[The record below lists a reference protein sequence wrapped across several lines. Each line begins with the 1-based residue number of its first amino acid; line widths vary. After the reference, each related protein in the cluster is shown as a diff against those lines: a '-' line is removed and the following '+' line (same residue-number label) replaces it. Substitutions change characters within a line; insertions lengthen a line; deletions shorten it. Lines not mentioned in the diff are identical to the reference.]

1 MERIFRVMQCSE
13 REKVLL
19 ATFQLDR
26 DARAWWETASRQLPN
41 INIEWDEILELFNTK
56 YFSKG
61 NHEKK
66 ELLMDTNMRPTQRLV
81 RACQQA
87 AQLLEEALEATK
99 EIKEVTN
106 KNGKRKYHDDKKATQ
121 QTKCNNE
128 ISRII
133 CLHCHKPGHVDKEC
147 WQKIGACLRCG
158 NTRHQLRECPLLEES
173 ATSVKDLNSMTKG
186 KRLNNGK
193 GKKNNKNDR
202 RLTLNHEGRCKN
214 CNKACHMSK
223 DCWKNQ
229 GKCFRCGSSDHK
241 IRNCPKKDKH
251 YGKSTHQDTLEALA
265 MPSPNDE
272 VRTMEEG
279 DNFMVAFTFRRRQAM
294 RRVLPVSA

>member
-1 MERIFRVMQCSE
+1 MDELQRTVQGMTQALNNVIQARARNGARDLYGNFQRINPPRFNGTPDPDEAENWVKAMERIFRVMQCSE

-41 INIEWDEILELFNTK
+41 INIEWDEFLELFNTK

-61 NHEKK
+61 NREKK
-66 ELLMDTNMRPTQRLV
+66 ELLMDANMRPTQRLV
-81 RACQQA
+81 LACQQA

-121 QTKCNNE
+121 QTKRNNE

-147 WQKIGACLRCG
+147 WRKIGTCLRYG

-186 KRLNNGK
+186 KRLNNGGEAK
-193 GKKNNKNDR
+193 EEEISWGEEPFK
-202 RLTLNHEGRCKN
+202 L
-214 CNKACHMSK
+214 
-223 DCWKNQ
+223 
-229 GKCFRCGSSDHK
+229 SSSFFK
-241 IRNCPKKDKH
+241 
-251 YGKSTHQDTLEALA
+251 
-265 MPSPNDE
+265 
-272 VRTMEEG
+272 
-279 DNFMVAFTFRRRQAM
+279 F
-294 RRVLPVSA
+294 